1 MAKRS
6 WWVIASAS
14 SIGFLGIIV
23 STGIVLLAHRFVNEF
38 THSHVVLD
46 DDQYTW
52 DVPVAEPEPS
62 PLLQRQLTIETCDG
76 KRLSA
81 EFWAQPHAA
90 PTIILCH
97 GYRVPGIHLRPVAA
111 LEYGSGY
118 NVLLFDFRGHG
129 KSARAVVSGGIA
141 EVRDLQAAVQAAQQ
155 QPETLPGTLALHGF
169 SMGAAV
175 SLLMPS
181 HPEVVGI
188 IADSS
193 YARLDAILQR
203 LTHYRLTEESTS
215 WPTLFR
221 WLQRLF
227 PALSWAA
234 VEASRLLFRLRFGH
248 TFMARPDRSF
258 KRWAAAAK
266 AAQQPP
272 PAILLIHSVDDEY
285 IPFSHAQQIAAQ
297 AQACHIPI
305 ETYFVRHATHGGAY
319 GSDPAQYVARLKH
332 FLAQQ
337 TGILPSSREKPLAS
351 TELAMSLTERHSL

>member
-23 STGIVLLAHRFVNEF
+23 SSGIVLLAHRFVNEF
-38 THSHVVLD
+38 THSHVLLD
-46 DDQYTW
+46 DDQCTW
-52 DVPVAEPEPS
+52 DMPVAEPEPS
-62 PLLQRQLTIETCDG
+62 PLLQRQLTIDTCDG
-76 KRLSA
+76 KRLSG
-81 EFWAQPHAA
+81 EFWAQPHPA

-97 GYRVPGIHLRPVAA
+97 GYRVPQVHLRPVAA
-111 LEYGSGY
+111 LEYRSGY

-141 EVRDLQAAVQAAQQ
+141 EVRDLQAVVQAAQQ
-155 QPETLPGTLALHGF
+155 QPETLPGKLALHGF

-175 SLLMPS
+175 SLLMPP

-203 LTHYRLTEESTS
+203 LTHYRLTEESAS
-215 WPTLFR
+215 WPPLFR

-234 VEASRLLFRLRFGH
+234 VVASRLLFRLRFGH
-248 TFMARPDRSF
+248 ALMARPDRSF
-258 KRWAAAAK
+258 KRWAVRAK
-266 AAQQPP
+266 ATHQHH
-272 PAILLIHSVDDEY
+272 PAILLIHSVDDEFV
-285 IPFSHAQQIAAQ
+285 PFSHAQQIAAQ
-297 AQACHIPI
+297 AQACHIAI

-319 GSDPAQYVARLKH
+319 GSDPRQYVTRLKH

-337 TGILPSSREKPLAS
+337 TGGTHTS
-351 TELAMSLTERHSL
+351 